1 MSSWMAHSSGAMLVS
16 GRVTM
21 CNYGWKRCVTR
32 ATTKATDHLSIQPSP
47 NSKTKRF
54 TGMLLRKSYKPRE
67 DNTPEISQWNSTW
80 TWNTGNLCKHD
91 TLLNT
96 KRPPKTLRLPEFS
109 LFTGRGHMFPQK
121 KHVVYHP
128 RHKSKASFA
137 VSPFKEEDETNQR
150 SLRCEEVVR
159 YHSQTNLSFSLNMNY
174 LKYLH
179 SLLATLHIKETII
192 PTLIDKYVGIFEIP
206 AINTASR
213 NKLPWYIDEEM
224 HCYTAKIIGQYEI
237 TCQPQMTKNPINFQS
252 SQLMIPL
259 RSLLLNLIP

>member
-1 MSSWMAHSSGAMLVS
+1 MICPLGMAHSSGAMLVS

-121 KHVVYHP
+121 KMWCIIQDTKARHP
-128 RHKSKASFA
+128 SQCRHSKRRMRPTKEVSDVKKWYGIIRKRISASPLIWIIWSTYIHCLQRCISKKRL
-137 VSPFKEEDETNQR
+137 SPLWSTNTLDIR
-150 SLRCEEVVR
+150 DTCDK
-159 YHSQTNLSFSLNMNY
+159 YSQQEQTAMIHRWRNAL
-174 LKYLH
+174 LH
-179 SLLATLHIKETII
+179 S
-192 PTLIDKYVGIFEIP
+192 
-206 AINTASR
+206 
-213 NKLPWYIDEEM
+213 
-224 HCYTAKIIGQYEI
+224 
-237 TCQPQMTKNPINFQS
+237 KNYWSIWDHMSTTND
-252 SQLMIPL
+252 
-259 RSLLLNLIP
+259 